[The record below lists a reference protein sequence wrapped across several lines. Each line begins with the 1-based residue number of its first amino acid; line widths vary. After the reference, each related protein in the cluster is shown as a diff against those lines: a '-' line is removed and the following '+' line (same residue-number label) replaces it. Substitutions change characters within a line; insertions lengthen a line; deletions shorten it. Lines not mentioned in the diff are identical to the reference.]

1 MIKKFDVSEQLLLEQ
16 NPAVLDALLADKTT
30 NRNIIWGTDDYSY
43 LGECYAADQ
52 QILVSSITG
61 FNAGVIQPRIAKSH
75 EQRGTR
81 TKEKAEVFTP
91 AWLCNAQNNLV
102 DHAWFGS
109 EHVFNTELDKGWKT
123 NKQKIIF
130 PQTKNK
136 DWKHYVD
143 ERRLEIACG
152 EAPYLVS
159 RYDATTG
166 NLIPLQDRIGLL
178 DRKLRVVNENTD
190 TESEWLKWAKRAVQ
204 SIYGFDFQG
213 DNLLI
218 ARENVLYTYV
228 DYRESF
234 LSSPVPPK
242 ELLKIARIVSWNLWQ
257 MDALTYTIP
266 YEEVKDEFAQ
276 VSFFDLMSP
285 DQVNENDDKAAFC
298 LIKDWRAKKVIEF
311 RSLLEEAK

>member
-1 MIKKFDVSEQLLLEQ
+1 MSVKFDVSEQLLLEK
-16 NPAVLDALLADKTT
+16 NPAVLEALLADKTT
-30 NRNIIWGTDDYSY
+30 NRNIIWGTDDYRY
-43 LGECYAADQ
+43 LGESYAADQ

-61 FNAGVIQPRIAKSH
+61 PNAGLIQPRIAKSH

-102 DHAWFGS
+102 DHAWFGRDG
-109 EHVFNTELDKGWKT
+109 VFNTEVEKGWET
-123 NKQKIIF
+123 NKQKVSF
-130 PQTKNK
+130 PKAKNK

-166 NLIPLQDRIGLL
+166 NFILLQDRIGLL

-190 TESEWLKWAKRAVQ
+190 TEAEWLKWAERAVQ

-234 LSSPVPPK
+234 LNSPVPEK
-242 ELLKIARIVSWNLWQ
+242 ELLRIANIVAWNLWQ

-266 YEEVKDEFAQ
+266 YKEVKDQFTQ
-276 VSFFDLMSP
+276 VSIFDLMSP
-285 DQVNENDDKAAFC
+285 NPANESNNTSAYC
-298 LIKDWRAKKVIEF
+298 LVKDWRAKRVIEF